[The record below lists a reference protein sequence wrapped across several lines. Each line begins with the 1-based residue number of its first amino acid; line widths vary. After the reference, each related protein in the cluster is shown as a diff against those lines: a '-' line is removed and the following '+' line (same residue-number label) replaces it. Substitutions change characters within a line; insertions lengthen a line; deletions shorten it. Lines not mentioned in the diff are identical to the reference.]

1 MASFSS
7 PQPFFIPRDQIGSED
22 GDRWYLTVA
31 KDQIDAIG
39 WDERPADY
47 TGPYGSSREQETAGY
62 EQVMDV
68 DRAKTSTD
76 RGMGTDT
83 QTIQVHKEELD
94 PEDSAAGWR
103 GVGHQER
110 RRGDQDDRG
119 PGPAIT
125 LMPSP
130 ARPSGFQSWRSR

>member
-1 MASFSS
+1 
-7 PQPFFIPRDQIGSED
+7 
-22 GDRWYLTVA
+22 VA

-68 DRAKTSTD
+68 EVAKTSTD

-83 QTIQVHKEELD
+83 QTIQVHKEEL
-94 PEDSAAGWR
+94 ETCARRSASSGM
-103 GVGHQER
+103 
-110 RRGDQDDRG
+110 
-119 PGPAIT
+119 PPATPPPPANT
-125 LMPSP
+125 LTPSP
-130 ARPSGFQSWRSR
+130 VRPSGCL